1 MRFFVGSSSSTSSL
15 KACREPLNKIF
26 SALRNTQERKPVTN
40 SRDTQELLPDAGNE
54 MVRIF
59 LTHEA
64 KTSLLQDYAYYDV
77 SNPSLALGTINYAAD

>member
-1 MRFFVGSSSSTSSL
+1 
-15 KACREPLNKIF
+15 
-26 SALRNTQERKPVTN
+26 
-40 SRDTQELLPDAGNE
+40 

-77 SNPSLALGTINYAAD
+77 SKLSLALCTFNYATD